1 MVKKLAKKI
10 TTRTLAILALFLT
23 FYQNTYA
30 QGGTVNQSVQILNP
44 LEVNSIEELLI
55 AILNIVIILAIPIIV
70 FFIISSGFMYATAR
84 GNPQQIEQASR
95 SLTYAIIG
103 GVLIIG
109 AVAIA
114 EIVKNLITSF

>member
-1 MVKKLAKKI
+1 MITKTTTAVKNIA
-10 TTRTLAILALFLT
+10 TLALSYFILFFT
-23 FYQNTYA
+23 EVSA
-30 QGGTVNQSVQILNP
+30 QTPSIESVQIKNP
-44 LEVNSIEELLI
+44 LKVNSIEELLV
-55 AILNIVIILAIPIIV
+55 AILNVVIVLAIPVIV

-114 EIVKNLITSF
+114 EIVKNLVTSF

>member
-1 MVKKLAKKI
+1 MITKTTTAVKNIA
-10 TTRTLAILALFLT
+10 TLALSFFILFFT
-23 FYQNTYA
+23 EVSA
-30 QGGTVNQSVQILNP
+30 QTPSIDSVQIKNP
-44 LEVNSIEELLI
+44 LKVNSIEELLV
-55 AILNIVIILAIPIIV
+55 AILNVVIVLAIPVIV

-114 EIVKNLITSF
+114 EIVKNLVTSF